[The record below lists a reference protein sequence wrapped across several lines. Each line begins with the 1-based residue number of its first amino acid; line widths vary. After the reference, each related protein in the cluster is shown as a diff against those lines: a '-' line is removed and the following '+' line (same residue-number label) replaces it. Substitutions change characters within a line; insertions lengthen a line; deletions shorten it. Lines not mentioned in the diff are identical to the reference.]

1 MLIKIV
7 FTVGEHITATLQ
19 MQSKLLTERKLNRS
33 TLSMPNAL
41 SCRMTGAKLVRCISG
56 TVEAGS
62 FSKSSS
68 DERNRGNKSTERK
81 RQRVTEKQ
89 VVEEG
94 GLTTDYDI
102 SSHMLTIRFF
112 SNSPT
117 LLFSYYLSSIPG
129 DWHIPV
135 YSLKH
140 FPGRFRPAL
149 PALWLAEALEMGVT
163 TSDSMA
169 VRGL

>member
-1 MLIKIV
+1 M
-7 FTVGEHITATLQ
+7 GEHITATLW
-19 MQSKLLTERKLNRS
+19 MQSELLTERKLNRS

-56 TVEAGS
+56 TVDAGS

-68 DERNRGNKSTERK
+68 DERKRGNKNTGRK

-89 VVEEG
+89 AVQEER
-94 GLTTDYDI
+94 LTT
-102 SSHMLTIRFF
+102 SQMLTTRSF
-112 SNSPT
+112 SNGST
-117 LLFSYYLSSIPG
+117 LFYSYYHSSIPV
-129 DWHIPV
+129 DSHIPV

-149 PALWLAEALEMGVT
+149 PAL
-163 TSDSMA
+163 
-169 VRGL
+169 